1 LALLEHV
8 GCAKCFDIRWGSERE
23 SRIYRLVRRMR
34 ETAYDLGLKEWYEVP
49 RVKPKG
55 MRVDCYAALLQRRQH
70 LLAQLTRH
78 FARRRIRGDNR
89 EWLHELT
96 LALGLP

>member
-1 LALLEHV
+1 MGRGI

-23 SRIYRLVRRMR
+23 SRIARLVRRMH
-34 ETAYDLGLKEWYEVP
+34 ETADALELKEWYEVP
-49 RVKPKG
+49 RAKPKG
-55 MRVDCYAALLQRRQH
+55 MRVERYTALLQRRRH

-78 FARRRIRGDNR
+78 FARRRRIRGDNR
-89 EWLHELT
+89 KWLHELT